1 MAPLPARSPVQ
12 LARRMPDVTNALQDE
27 VSMRTRRVVR
37 SLVLATLLVPLAA
50 AVAAVEAQQGTITG
64 RVTDA
69 ASGQPVSA
77 VQVNV
82 VGTNLGAQTNAEGQ
96 YSIRAVAPGTVE
108 LRALRVGFVSGRQT
122 VAVTAGATATANF
135 AMRAA
140 PITLSPVVT
149 TATGQQRTVE
159 VGNAIAQ
166 IDASAINETRAVA
179 NVGDL
184 LTSRAAGVMV
194 IPGVQTGAGTRIRI
208 RGLSSLSLANNPLF
222 IIDGVRVET
231 TTGSS
236 SLSVGGTT
244 ASRLGDLNPEDIESM
259 EVVRGPSAAT
269 LYGTDAANGVIV
281 ITTKKGIA
289 GRAQWTYYT
298 EQTAIRDESEHPTAY
313 SGWRTGPTSATTS
326 TPANRVQCVLTQVAS
341 GACAQDSVTAYNLF
355 DDPEATPFGT
365 GYRQQHGLQLRG
377 GTDAVRYFL
386 SGEWEDED
394 GVTKVPEFD
403 QRWLAARGLSMRPEE
418 RSPNRLTRVSTRAN
432 LNLTLPQNADIG
444 VSVGYVTQDLRLPQS
459 DDSGTD
465 GILGNAYAGPGFK
478 YNVTATGDTLFG
490 WRQFTPRDTYQQTTT
505 QGVERFIGGLNPTW
519 RPAGWLAVNGTFGVD
534 FIMRHE
540 TQICRFGECPP
551 NGENRLGFK
560 ADNRT
565 NFYIYTAKT
574 SATGTHRLTSDLESK
589 TTLGGEF
596 YRSIFT
602 RNGAF
607 ARDLPPG
614 ATTVTAGTREFADET
629 TNETRTFGSFLEQNF
644 AHRDRLFVTA
654 GLRSDRNSAFGA
666 DFSTVFYP
674 KVAVSWI
681 ASEES
686 FFPKLG
692 WVDQLRLRSAYGA
705 SGVQPGTTDAVLYFS
720 PTTASL
726 ESGDFPGVVFSALGN
741 RELKPERSTEW
752 ELGID
757 GTFWGNRLTTELTYY
772 NKASSDALV
781 SRVLA
786 PSLGT
791 GLTSRFENVGKI
803 RNSGWEALVNA
814 RPVDGEAFGWDV
826 TLNASANSNEAVDL
840 GELPTLNLSSTQQ
853 HREGYPL
860 FGWWVNKLEGYDDA
874 NDNGIIE
881 VGEITV
887 SPERVYVGQPLPKF
901 EAALTN
907 GVDLL
912 QRRLRVSAM
921 VDYKGGHKVYNN
933 TERIR
938 CASRLNCEGLVSPEA
953 SFFEQA
959 RTVLVRE
966 HSTRSVGG
974 FIEDGDFIRF
984 RELSLVYT
992 VPEAWAGR
1000 FFRGRSLVATAA
1012 ARNLGILW
1020 TKYSGVDPEAF
1031 GTTGDAPSSFQ
1042 AFAPPTFYTLRFT
1055 FGF

>member
-1 MAPLPARSPVQ
+1 MS
-12 LARRMPDVTNALQDE
+12 T
-27 VSMRTRRVVR
+27 RTVLRAF
-37 SLVLATLLVPLAA
+37 VLACLLAPISPG
-50 AVAAVEAQQGTITG
+50 VAAGQAQQGTVTG
-64 RVTDA
+64 RVTDVA
-69 ASGQPVSA
+69 GGQPIQGVL
-77 VQVNV
+77 VNV
-82 VGTNLGAQTNAEGQ
+82 VGTNIAASTNAEGQ
-96 YSIRAVAPGTVE
+96 YTLRGVAPGSVE
-108 LRALRVGFVSGRQT
+108 LRVMRVGFVPARQRVT
-122 VAVTAGATATANF
+122 VTAGGTETANF
-135 AMRAA
+135 ALSPA
-140 PITLSPVVT
+140 PVTLSPVVT
-149 TATGQQRTVE
+149 TATGQQRRVE

-166 IDASAINETRAVA
+166 VDASSINETRAIA
-179 NVGDL
+179 NVSDL
-184 LTSRAAGVMV
+184 LTARAAGVMV
-194 IPGVQTGAGTRIRI
+194 IPGVQTGAGARIRI
-208 RGLSSLSLANNPLF
+208 RGLSSLSLANNPIF

-298 EQTAIRDESEHPTAY
+298 EQTAIRDENDHPTAY
-313 SGWRTGPTSATTS
+313 TGWRTGTTSGTTS
-326 TPANRVQCVLTQVAS
+326 TPSNRVQCVLTQVAS
-341 GACAQDSVTAYNLF
+341 GACTQDSVTAYNLF
-355 DDPEATPFGT
+355 NDPEATPFGT
-365 GYRQQHGLQLRG
+365 GYRQQHGLQVSG
-377 GTDAVRYFL
+377 GSEAVRYFVA
-386 SGEWEDED
+386 GEWEDED
-394 GVTKVPEFD
+394 GVTKVPDFD
-403 QRWLAARGLSMRPEE
+403 QRFLSSRGLSMRREE

-432 LNLTLPQNADIG
+432 LNAALSPYADVG
-444 VSVGYVTQDLRLPQS
+444 LSVGYITQDLRLPQS

-478 YNVTATGDTLFG
+478 YNLTSTGDTLFG

-505 QGVERFIGGLNPTW
+505 QGIERFIGGLTPSW

-565 NFYIYTAKT
+565 NFYTYTAKT
-574 SATGTHRLTSDLESK
+574 SATGSHRLSDALESK

-596 YRSIFT
+596 YRSIFS

-614 ATTVTAGTREFADET
+614 ATTVTAGAREFADET
-629 TNETRTFGSFLEQNF
+629 SNETRTLGGFLEQNF
-644 AHRDRLFVTA
+644 AFRDRLFLTA

-666 DFSTVFYP
+666 DFSTAFYP
-674 KVAVSWI
+674 KVAISWV
-681 ASEES
+681 ASQEE
-686 FFPKLG
+686 FFPTFG
-692 WVDQLRLRSAYGA
+692 WMDELRLRAAYGA

-720 PTTASL
+720 TTTASL

-741 RELKPERSTEW
+741 RDLKPERSTEW
-752 ELGID
+752 ELGVD
-757 GTFWGNRLTTELTYY
+757 GTFWNSRLTTELTYY
-772 NKASSDALV
+772 NKQSSDALV

-803 RNSGWEALVNA
+803 RNSGWEGLLNA
-814 RPVDGEAFGWDV
+814 RLLDRDAIGWDV
-826 TLNASANSNEAVDL
+826 TLNASSNSNEAVDL

-860 FGWWVNKLEGYDDA
+860 FGYWVIALEGYADA
-874 NDNGIIE
+874 NGNRIIE
-881 VGEITV
+881 VDEITV
-887 SPERVYVGQPLPKF
+887 SEDRVYVGQPLPKY

-907 GVDLL
+907 GIDLL
-912 QRRLRVSAM
+912 EGRLRLSGM

-938 CASRLNCEGLVSPEA
+938 CASRLNCEGLVSPQA
-953 SFFEQA
+953 SFFDQA

-966 HSTRSVGG
+966 HTTRSVGG
-974 FIEDGDFIRF
+974 FIEDGDFIRL
-984 RELSLVYT
+984 RELSLVYSL
-992 VPEAWAGR
+992 PESWGGR
-1000 FFRGRSLVATAA
+1000 FFRGRNLVATAA

-1042 AFAPPTFYTLRFT
+1042 AFAPPTYYTLRFT